1 MTDEVVRNA
10 TKKAIATAKENGLLI
25 SFDPNLRPPLWSSLD
40 DAKEQI
46 AYGMSQCDILK
57 ISDNEIEFMTGTSD
71 FDKGAAMLQEQYPNI
86 RLLNVTAGADGSYSY
101 YQGRKV
107 FVPSYLLGGTVD
119 TTGAGDSFWGGFLSQ
134 FLSLNKAIDEM
145 DWNDLRACARQ
156 GNAVACL
163 CVQKRGGIPAIP
175 KKREVMEFLNQHIKK

>member
-1 MTDEVVRNA
+1 MGPELIAITLGSDGVLVATTD
-10 TKKAIATAKENGLLI
+10 G
-25 SFDPNLRPPLWSSLD
+25 
-40 DAKEQI
+40 KEQI
-46 AYGMSQCDILK
+46 RGFAT
-57 ISDNEIEFMTGTSD
+57 E
-71 FDKGAAMLQEQYPNI
+71 A
-86 RLLNVTAGADGSYSY
+86 
-101 YQGRKV
+101 
-107 FVPSYLLGGTVD
+107 VD

-175 KKREVMEFLNQHIKK
+175 KKREVMEFLNQHIKNKFDFRA

>member
-1 MTDEVVRNA
+1 MLFRSPFSVYDKSAFKVDLSGIRG
-10 TKKAIATAKENGLLI
+10 KYPILGI
-25 SFDPNLRPPLWSSLD
+25 C
-40 DAKEQI
+40 
-46 AYGMSQCDILK
+46 YG
-57 ISDNEIEFMTGTSD
+57 
-71 FDKGAAMLQEQYPNI
+71 A
-86 RLLNVTAGADGSYSY
+86 
-101 YQGRKV
+101 
-107 FVPSYLLGGTVD
+107 
-119 TTGAGDSFWGGFLSQ
+119 Q